1 MEALSGR
8 FVRGLPDRML
18 LRGGSLDNWGPRE
31 TPRGPSSLRRLRL
44 MEGRDCAAVWVSANS
59 PLRVTMKSRSLKC
72 TCAPGAQLIEWV
84 AIRGLIWNTQAPYL
98 ACQLSVFRTSTGK

>member
-31 TPRGPSSLRRLRL
+31 SPHGPSGLRRLRL
-44 MEGRDCAAVWVSANS
+44 MEGRGCAAVWVSASS
-59 PLRVTMKSRSLKC
+59 PPSVMMKSRLPKR
-72 TCAPGAQLIEWV
+72 TCAPEAQLIAWV
-84 AIRGLIWNTQAPYL
+84 AIRGMIWNAQVPYL
-98 ACQLSVFRTSTGK
+98 ARQLSVFRTSTGK